1 MSLLTPGLMTT
12 DLPLTTHRPPIA
24 ARPQLVAL
32 VGNPN
37 AGKTTVFNKLTG
49 LRQKVANYPGVT
61 VEKKEGR
68 CTLPDGSSVTVLD
81 LPGAYSLT
89 SRSPDEDIVR
99 DVLLGLRNDTP
110 RPDMVVVVVDAS
122 NLERNLYLV
131 TQVMELGLPVVVALN
146 MLDTAQAHGRTVN
159 AKILEAKLG
168 VPVVPLVAHKGQG
181 MDDLREKL
189 TTMPPLPKHRVPLP
203 TALRA
208 ATAELTERLQKD
220 LRIDE
225 VWANALA
232 LRMLVSDSAAEVVHQ
247 RWGNSW
253 QPTVEEVRS
262 RLRTGDVDTIHAEAT
277 ERYRWINEVC
287 RDAMSAPKEAR
298 LTLTERVDR
307 VLTHR
312 IVGPV
317 IFLALML
324 IVFQSIFSWAKLP
337 MDAIDGVMQWL
348 GGLVASL
355 MPEGALRSLIVDG
368 VIAGAGAV
376 VVFLP
381 QILFL
386 FFFLALLDDS
396 GYLARAAFLMDKLM
410 SSVGL
415 HGRSFIPLMS
425 SFACAIPGIM
435 ATRTIENKRDRFLT
449 ILIAPLM
456 SCSARLPVYTL
467 MIGAFIPDRR
477 VWGIISLPA
486 LTMLAMYLL
495 GMSAAMCVG
504 WLFRRTLF
512 KGQPSPFLL
521 ELPPYR
527 APALRNVVMTM
538 WERASEFLR
547 RAGTIILA
555 ISIVLWFLV
564 AYPQRTPL
572 PNETKEQAAG
582 EQLRHSYAGRLGRLI
597 EPVVRPLGF
606 DWKMGIGLIGSFAAR
621 EVLVSTLATVYN
633 VGEAD
638 ETSVGLREALRRE
651 KYPDGR
657 PVYTPLVAVSLMVFF
672 VLACQCISTIAIVR
686 RETNSWRWAAFMVA
700 YMTALAYLGSLV
712 VYQVGRV
719 LGLG

>member
-1 MSLLTPGLMTT
+1 
-12 DLPLTTHRPPIA
+12 
-24 ARPQLVAL
+24 LVAL

-68 CTLPDGSSVTVLD
+68 CVLPDGSAVTVLD

-99 DVLLGLRNDTP
+99 DVLLGLRKDTP
-110 RPDMVVVVVDAS
+110 RPDVVVVVVDAS

-131 TQVMELGLPVVVALN
+131 TQVMELGLPMIVALN
-146 MLDTAQAHGRTVN
+146 MLDTAQAHGRAVN

-168 VPVVPLVAHKGQG
+168 VPVVPLIAHKGEG
-181 MDDLREKL
+181 MDELREKL

-203 TALRA
+203 QALRA
-208 ATAELTERLQKD
+208 ATAELTDKLQAELK
-220 LRIDE
+220 LDE

-232 LRMLVSDSAAEVVHQ
+232 LRLLVSDSAAEAVQQ
-247 RWGNSW
+247 RWGNHW
-253 QPTVEEVRS
+253 LPIVEGVR
-262 RLRTGDVDTIHAEAT
+262 RCLRTGDVDTIHAEAT

-287 RDAMSAPKEAR
+287 RDAMSVPQEAR
-298 LTLTERVDR
+298 LTLTERLDR

-312 IVGPV
+312 IFGPV

-337 MDAIDGVMQWL
+337 MDAIDGAMQWL
-348 GGLVASL
+348 GGLVSNV
-355 MPEGALRSLIVDG
+355 MPEGALRSLLVDG
-368 VIAGAGAV
+368 VIAGVGAV

-477 VWGIISLPA
+477 VFGFVSLPA

-495 GMSAAMCVG
+495 GISTAMGVG
-504 WLFRRTLF
+504 WIFRRTLF

-527 APALRNVVMTM
+527 VPVLRNVVITM
-538 WERASEFLR
+538 WERAREFLH

-564 AYPQRTPL
+564 SYPPRAPL
-572 PNETKEQAAG
+572 PNETREQAAG
-582 EQLRHSYAGRLGRLI
+582 EQIRHSYAGRLGRLI
-597 EPVVRPLGF
+597 EPIVRPLGF
-606 DWKMGIGLIGSFAAR
+606 DWKIGIGLIASFAAR

-672 VLACQCISTIAIVR
+672 VLACQCISTIAVVR
-686 RETNSWRWAAFMVA
+686 RETNSWQWAAFMVA

-719 LGLG
+719 LRWG

>member
-1 MSLLTPGLMTT
+1 MTT
-12 DLPLTTHRPPIA
+12 DAALKTRPASLTP
-24 ARPQLVAL
+24 RPQLVAL

-99 DVLLGLRNDTP
+99 DVLLGLRDDTP
-110 RPDMVVVVVDAS
+110 RPDVVVVVVDAS

-131 TQVMELGLPVVVALN
+131 TQVMELGLPVIVALN
-146 MLDTAQAHGRTVN
+146 MLDTAEAHGRAVN
-159 AKILEAKLG
+159 AKILAAKLG
-168 VPVVPLVAHKGQG
+168 VPVVPLIAHKGQG
-181 MDDLREKL
+181 MDDLRAQL
-189 TTMPPLPKHRVPLP
+189 TTMPPLPQQRVPLP
-203 TALRA
+203 PALRT
-208 ATAELTERLQKD
+208 ATNQLKERLQKD
-220 LRIDE
+220 LGIDE
-225 VWANALA
+225 VWAHALA
-232 LRMLVSDSAAEVVHQ
+232 LRMLVSDSATEAVQQ
-247 RWGNSW
+247 RWGNNW
-253 QPTVEEVRS
+253 LPIVESVRS
-262 RLRTGDVDTIHAEAT
+262 CLGTGDVDTIHAEAT

-287 RDAMSAPKEAR
+287 RDAMSVPKEAR
-298 LTLTERVDR
+298 LTLTERLDR

-312 IVGPV
+312 LFGPV
-317 IFLALML
+317 IFLVLML
-324 IVFQSIFSWAKLP
+324 IVFQSIFSWAQLP
-337 MDAIDGVMQWL
+337 MDAIDGAMRWL
-348 GGLVASL
+348 GGRVAAVL
-355 MPEGALRSLIVDG
+355 PDGALRSLLVDG

-467 MIGAFIPDRR
+467 MIGAFIPNKR
-477 VWGIISLPA
+477 VLGFISLPA
-486 LTMLAMYLL
+486 LTLFSMYIL
-495 GMSAAMCVG
+495 GVLAAMGVG

-527 APALRNVVMTM
+527 LPVLRNVLITL
-538 WERASEFLR
+538 WERAREFLY

-555 ISIVLWFLV
+555 ISMILWFLV
-564 AYPQRTPL
+564 SYPQRAPL
-572 PNETKEQAAG
+572 ANETKEQAAG
-582 EQLRHSYAGRLGRLI
+582 EQIRHSYAGRLGRLI

-606 DWKMGIGLIGSFAAR
+606 DWKIGIGLIGSFAAR

-672 VLACQCISTIAIVR
+672 VLACQCMSTVAIVR
-686 RETNSWRWAAFMVA
+686 RETNSWGWAAFMVA
-700 YMTALAYLGSLV
+700 YMTALAYLGSLT
-712 VYQVGRV
+712 VYQGGRL
-719 LGLG
+719 LGWG

>member
-1 MSLLTPGLMTT
+1 MTT
-12 DLPLTTHRPPIA
+12 DLPLTTHRPPA
-24 ARPQLVAL
+24 ARRPQLVAL

-68 CTLPDGSSVTVLD
+68 CALPDRSSVTLLD

-99 DVLLGLRNDTP
+99 DVLLGLRDDTP
-110 RPDMVVVVVDAS
+110 RPDVVVVVVDAS

-131 TQVMELGLPVVVALN
+131 TQVMELGLPVIVALN
-146 MLDTAQAHGRTVN
+146 MMDTAEAHGRAVN
-159 AKILEAKLG
+159 ARILEAKLG

-225 VWANALA
+225 VWAHALA
-232 LRMLVSDSAAEVVHQ
+232 LRMIVSDSTVEAVQQ
-247 RWGNSW
+247 RWGKPW
-253 QPTVEEVRS
+253 LPTVIEVRS
-262 RLRTGDVDTIHAEAT
+262 CLRAGDVDTIHAEAT

-287 RDAMSAPKEAR
+287 RDAMSVPKEAR
-298 LTLTERVDR
+298 LTLTERLDR

-312 IVGPV
+312 IFGPV

-337 MDAIDGVMQWL
+337 MDAIDSAIRWL
-348 GGLVASL
+348 GGLAAHVL
-355 MPEGALRSLIVDG
+355 PEGALRSLLVDG
-368 VIAGAGAV
+368 VLAGVGAV
-376 VVFLP
+376 LVFLP

-425 SFACAIPGIM
+425 CFACAIPGIM

-467 MIGAFIPDRR
+467 MIGAFIPNQR
-477 VWGIISLPA
+477 VLGFISLPA
-486 LTMLAMYLL
+486 LTLFSMYVL
-495 GMSAAMCVG
+495 GVLAAMGAG

-512 KGQPSPFLL
+512 KGQPSPLLL

-527 APALRNVVMTM
+527 VPVLRNVLITM
-538 WERASEFLR
+538 WERAREFLH

-555 ISIVLWFLV
+555 ISMVLWFLV
-564 AYPQRTPL
+564 SYPQRAPL
-572 PNETKEQAAG
+572 PHETKEQAAG
-582 EQLRHSYAGRLGRLI
+582 EQIRYSYAGRLGRLI

-606 DWKMGIGLIGSFAAR
+606 DWKIGIGLIGSFAAR

-672 VLACQCISTIAIVR
+672 VLACQCMSTIAIVR
-686 RETNSWRWAAFMVA
+686 RETNSWGWAAFMVA
-700 YMTALAYLGSLV
+700 YMTALAYLASLG
-712 VYQVGRV
+712 VYQIGRLMV
-719 LGLG
+719 DG